1 MRLRGEELDTAY
13 FATLRAGEG
22 RPNTRPG
29 AAAAGR
35 VGRGPEA
42 PEARGARNHRGAR
55 PLINCRGA
63 ICRRRRRVAS
73 VAGRPPLIPLGGFM
87 VEAAPFGDL
96 ARRCWA
102 GPCSTGGPGPT
113 TAGSAAPSLASARLP
128 AGRLLAQSGL
138 HSADVRVLRGRC
150 STPSLT
156 AQGPQGASP
165 APAAGMDSGPLVK
178 RSRRM
183 SRPRLPVSSIC
194 GRKSLQTYICL

>member
-1 MRLRGEELDTAY
+1 
-13 FATLRAGEG
+13 
-22 RPNTRPG
+22 
-29 AAAAGR
+29 
-35 VGRGPEA
+35 
-42 PEARGARNHRGAR
+42 
-55 PLINCRGA
+55 
-63 ICRRRRRVAS
+63 
-73 VAGRPPLIPLGGFM
+73 M

-156 AQGPQGASP
+156 APGPAGCFAGPRGGYGLGAFGKKVTTHVTAQTP
-165 APAAGMDSGPLVK
+165 RVIYLRPEELTNIHLFVKTERLMIAMGM
-178 RSRRM
+178 
-183 SRPRLPVSSIC
+183 
-194 GRKSLQTYICL
+194 

>member
-42 PEARGARNHRGAR
+42 PEARGARNHRGVPRREALDKLPR
-55 PLINCRGA
+55 RNLSPASPCRQ
-63 ICRRRRRVAS
+63 RRRQAAADP
-73 VAGRPPLIPLGGFM
+73 AGRLHGR
-87 VEAAPFGDL
+87 GDL

-102 GPCSTGGPGPT
+102 GLCSTGGPGPT

>member
-87 VEAAPFGDL
+87 VEATSRGVAGQDCALLVAPGRRRLAVRHRRSPLPGCLRGAFSHKVAYIRQTSGCCADA
-96 ARRCWA
+96 ARRR
-102 GPCSTGGPGPT
+102 
-113 TAGSAAPSLASARLP
+113 LLRLP
-128 AGRLLAQSGL
+128 
-138 HSADVRVLRGRC
+138 
-150 STPSLT
+150 
-156 AQGPQGASP
+156 GPQGASP